1 MWIRRPVFTIY
12 YSNDLDVQ
20 KNILLTL
27 MQDTLDD
34 PFQSDVILVQSP
46 GMAQWLQWKIAEQQG
61 ISSNIKFPM
70 PASFIWQQ
78 YVDNLPNTEEQ
89 SQFNKASMT
98 WRLMRLIPEHLE
110 QVEFQSL
117 RHYLSSSHQAEQQ
130 KLYQL
135 AYQIAD
141 LFDQYLV
148 YRPEWI
154 ACWERGDEATMMA
167 QLERKLKDT
176 RLPIGNA
183 FSQDVKWQAI
193 LWRALVA
200 DILAES
206 GQTVPLHRA
215 YLQTQFLQ
223 FLQTQHPV
231 NLPPRLFI
239 FGISA
244 LPKGY
249 LEIFYAMSRYCE
261 VHLFFTNGCREY
273 WGDLIDPRF
282 MQRLSQMQRTG
293 YHTALPIPVF
303 HHTDNARFESSY
315 DHEHLFEGHPLLSS
329 WGKLGRDFLYLLTE
343 LEQLEGVRSIDAY
356 TELTSQHLLSQV
368 QARILHLEGK
378 QGLNLAENDRSLT
391 FHSCHSPMREVEV
404 LHDYLL
410 HLFQQDSTLT
420 PKDIVVMVADIDK
433 YTPYIQAVFGQYNQ
447 VAQRQ
452 IPFSISD
459 NRLSENDVLIA
470 SFIHLLALKESQFSA
485 EDILALLDIPAIRNR
500 FQIELMELE
509 QIRHW
514 VAHAGIRF
522 GVEKEQGKQEKNTNS
537 WQAGLERML
546 LGYAMREENGI
557 WQGNLGFDPC
567 YGLQGQLA
575 GRLAEFIARLSAWYQ
590 FLQTP
595 QPIEKWQQ
603 HLLTLLTDFFA
614 EDETN
619 ITTLLYIQETI
630 VQMVTDIQQTHFDQ
644 PLSSEV
650 VSDVL
655 SALLE
660 DEPNSMKFLAGKV
673 NFCTLLPMRS
683 IPFKVVC
690 LLGMN
695 EGDYPRQ
702 QTPNSFDLMQY
713 DRRKA
718 DRFRRDD
725 DCYLFLEALL
735 SAQEAFYVSFVGR
748 SIVDNQSKPP
758 SVLVSQLIDYLV
770 DKLPSAETQDWQ
782 ARLIEQHPMTAFS
795 PDNFRGENGSFANQW
810 LPLANIQKQERADF
824 VQPIAQTVLAEDR
837 EIALADLIAF
847 IQHPVAFFFKRHLG
861 VSFAKQEERI
871 EDSENFTLDGLM
883 RYQINEQLLYCDEE
897 KSAEVLAQL
906 KVKGMLPRGEFAQ
919 IFALQQQED
928 IAALK
933 TTVADY
939 LKQEAHVVEVD
950 LTIPSGYGDIRLI
963 GQLDQLYAQRR
974 VMWRVGQIQEKH
986 LIENWVYYLI
996 QCAMLALHEPPI
1008 YYGKNGQA
1016 TFQALCASGA
1026 LSVKEI
1032 ALAQLQIY
1040 VESYLQG
1047 YQQMQMVP
1055 MKNIQRYLEAYGHT
1069 ETPDFEMIRTLL
1081 HHLAEGDYASDGDI
1095 YWQRVLA
1102 QQVLDEERLNAI
1114 GERTTS
1120 WFKLMFEQL
1129 EK

>member
-1 MWIRRPVFTIY
+1 MFTIY

-27 MQDTLDD
+27 MQNTLDD
-34 PFQSDVILVQSP
+34 PFQSEVVLVQSP

-61 ISSNIKFPM
+61 ISSNINFPM

-78 YVDNLPNTEEQ
+78 YVENLPNTEEQ
-89 SQFNKASMT
+89 SQFNKSAMI
-98 WRLMRLIPEHLE
+98 WRLMRLIPIHLE
-110 QVEFQSL
+110 QAEFQSL
-117 RHYLSSSHQAEQQ
+117 RHYLSSSHQTEQH

-154 ACWERGDEATMMA
+154 ACWERCDESSMIAE
-167 QLERKLKDT
+167 LEDKVKQANRS
-176 RLPIGNA
+176 IGTL
-183 FSQDVKWQAI
+183 FSQHIQWQAI

-200 DILAES
+200 DILAET
-206 GQTVPLHRA
+206 GQPVPLHRA

-223 FLQTQHPV
+223 FLQTQRPV

-249 LEIFYAMSRYCE
+249 LEMLYAMSQYCE

-273 WGDLIDPRF
+273 WGDLMDPRF
-282 MQRLSQMQRTG
+282 MQRLSQMKRST
-293 YHTALPIPVF
+293 YHQASSRPVLSHSDHAQF
-303 HHTDNARFESSY
+303 ASSY
-315 DHEHLFEGHPLLSS
+315 DNEWLFEGHPLLSS

-343 LEQLEGVRSIDAY
+343 LEQRPGVRSIDAY
-356 TELTSQHLLSQV
+356 TELATPTLLSQV
-368 QARILHLEGK
+368 QARILYLDGQ
-378 QGLNLAENDRSLT
+378 QGLNFIENDRSLT
-391 FHSCHSPMREVEV
+391 FHACHSPMREVEV

-410 HLFQQDSTLT
+410 HLFQQDSALT
-420 PKDIVVMVADIDK
+420 PKDIVVMVADIDQ
-433 YTPYIQAVFGQYNQ
+433 YTPYIQAVFGQQNKS
-447 VAQRQ
+447 AQTQ

-459 NRLSENDVLIA
+459 NRLSANDVLIA
-470 SFIHLLALKESQFSA
+470 SFIHLLQLKESQLSA
-485 EDILALLDIPAIRNR
+485 EEVLALLDIPAIRNA

-509 QIRHW
+509 HIRHW
-514 VAHAGIRF
+514 VARAGVRF
-522 GVEKEQGKQEKNTNS
+522 GLEKEQGEQEENTNS

-557 WQGNLGFDPC
+557 WQGSLGFDSC

-575 GRLAEFIARLSAWYQ
+575 GRLADFITTLSAWYR

-595 QPIEKWQQ
+595 QPVETWQQ

-614 EDETN
+614 PDETN
-619 ITTLLYIQETI
+619 IATLMHIQEMIT
-630 VQMVTDIQQTHFDQ
+630 QMVTEIQQTHFDQ

-660 DEPNSMKFLAGKV
+660 DDPNTMKFLVGKV

-713 DRRKA
+713 DRRKG

-735 SAQEAFYVSFVGR
+735 SAQEVFYVSFVGR

-770 DKLPSAETQDWQ
+770 DKLPPSDTQDGQ

-795 PDNFRGENGSFANQW
+795 PENFRGEKGSFAKQW
-810 LPLANIQKQERADF
+810 LPLATIQKQQGGDF
-824 VQPIAQTVLAEDR
+824 VQSIAQEVLAEDR
-837 EIALADLIAF
+837 EIVLTNLIAF
-847 IQHPVAFFFKRHLG
+847 LQHPVAFFFRQHLG
-861 VSFAKQEERI
+861 VYFAKQEEQI
-871 EDSENFTLDGLM
+871 EDSENFVLDGLM
-883 RYQINEQLLYCDEE
+883 RYQINEQLLYCDE
-897 KSAEVLAQL
+897 KNTSDLFAQL

-919 IFALQQQED
+919 ITAIQQEEE

-933 TTVADY
+933 ANVADY
-939 LKQEAHVVEVD
+939 IAQEAEVVDVA
-950 LTIPSGYGDIRLI
+950 LTLPSRYGDVRLI
-963 GQLDQLYAQRR
+963 GQLDQLYAQQR
-974 VMWRVGQIQEKH
+974 VVWRVGQLQEKYI
-986 LIENWVYYLI
+986 IESWFYYLI
-996 QCAMLALHEPPI
+996 QCAVMAHHAPPI
-1008 YYGKNGQA
+1008 YYAKNGHITFKPLQA
-1016 TFQALCASGA
+1016 SHSLN
-1026 LSVKEI
+1026 VKET

-1047 YQQMQMVP
+1047 YQQLQLVP
-1055 MKNIQRYLEAYGHT
+1055 TKNIQRYLAACEKAD
-1069 ETPDFEMIRTLL
+1069 ETDVGMRLTLL
-1081 HHLAEGDYASDGDI
+1081 QQLAVGDYGAEGDI

-1102 QQVLDEERLNAI
+1102 QQTVDEHMLKAI
-1114 GERTTS
+1114 DERTIA
-1120 WFKLMFEQL
+1120 WFKLMFEHL
-1129 EK
+1129 EKA